1 MSDFINSIVDIAGK
15 INKAIDGY
23 LVPITDIARDFI
35 QLIDTAKNVVGTDD
49 VVKLQQLRDK
59 LEAKVTAHA
68 DKTEATL
75 RGSD

>member
-1 MSDFINSIVDIAGK
+1 MSDFINSIVEIAGK

-23 LVPITDIARDFI
+23 LVPITGIARDFI
-35 QLIDTAKNVVGTDD
+35 QLIDMAKEVVDTDD
-49 VVKLQQLRDK
+49 VAKLQQLRDD
-59 LEAKVTAHA
+59 LEAKVMAHA